1 MYAPLLEVVVVSRVG
16 EEYRCTRVDL
26 RHSTTQPLI
35 IDRRIDLS
43 FLILSSYDHQ
53 IGAVP

>member
-16 EEYRCTRVDL
+16 EEYECTRVDL

-35 IDRRIDLS
+35 IDRRIDCP
-43 FLILSSYDHQ
+43 SS
-53 IGAVP
+53 IEIVIKSR